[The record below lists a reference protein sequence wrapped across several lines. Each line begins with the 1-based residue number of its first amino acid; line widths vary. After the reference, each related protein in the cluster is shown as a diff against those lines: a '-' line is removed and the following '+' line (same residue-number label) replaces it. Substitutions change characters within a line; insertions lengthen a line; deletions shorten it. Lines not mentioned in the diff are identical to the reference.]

1 VPDVSDVSDVSDEE
15 KGQNPITWADW
26 QAAIDEMEP
35 TSLRI
40 TNQKTFTKQKSKIT
54 DRFKSL
60 FDSMKTMPPE
70 TELHGNPNY
79 FTTDLMDHQK
89 YAISWM
95 LWREQ
100 QKPRGGILAD
110 DMVNSFIFNL
120 PTNRSQGRS

>member
-1 VPDVSDVSDVSDEE
+1 MDP
-15 KGQNPITWADW
+15 K
-26 QAAIDEMEP
+26 
-35 TSLRI
+35 SLRI
-40 TNQKTFTKQKSKIT
+40 ANGIIFINQKTEIT

-60 FDSMKTMPPE
+60 FDSMKAMPSETAMPPE
-70 TELHGNPNY
+70 TKNL
-79 FTTDLMDHQK
+79 TTDLMDHQK